1 MASTVFGM
9 RGTGD
14 WATPDERPKSYREMA
29 FKLWPDAPSVLTY
42 IMSKLSTR
50 TVTDPE
56 YKIFEWRLPDMAF
69 TVAGEVAD
77 GTASIVFD
85 APGSTPAKG
94 LKAGDMLRDETSGEV
109 VRILSDPVS
118 PYTTITVVRNWGSTN
133 TGNPI
138 ADNSVLRWVGSAYE
152 EGSRGPTAVSRTH
165 TVVTNYTQIFKD
177 VVKVTRTGKYM
188 KTRPQKPWAQ
198 LKAECLERIMYK
210 IEYAML
216 YGVDS
221 ETTGPDGEALRS
233 TAGIRHLLTTNV
245 TDFSSGVD
253 LDTFEDGLESV
264 FKYGSKTKLGLCGNR
279 ALNIINR
286 MVTRNT
292 MLTYSMEK
300 LPKEQTYGLNVV
312 SLRCPFGTLNLVPH
326 PLMTESAAW
335 TKDMFI
341 LDTKYIE
348 QTVMAGGDL
357 DWHDNVQLP
366 DEDARKGMYMGEL
379 GLSLALEEVHGYWYG
394 LNAYVA

>member
-1 MASTVFGM
+1 MATTVFGM

-14 WATPDERPKSYREMA
+14 WATPDERPKNYREMA
-29 FKLWPDAPSVLTY
+29 FKLFPDAPAVLTY
-42 IMSKLSTR
+42 VMSKLPTR

-69 TVAGEVAD
+69 TVNGEVAINA
-77 GTASIVFD
+77 TTITFNVPAT
-85 APGSTPAKG
+85 TPTKG

-109 VRILSDPVS
+109 VRVLADPVS
-118 PYTTITVVRNWGSTN
+118 PYLTATVVRYWGGTN
-133 TGNPI
+133 TGAVI
-138 ADNSVLRWVGSAYE
+138 TDDSVLRWVGSAYE
-152 EGSRGPTAVSRTH
+152 EGSRGPTAISRTH
-165 TVVTNYTQIFKD
+165 TVVSNYTQIFKD
-177 VVKVTRTGKYM
+177 LVKVTRTAERT
-188 KTRPQKPWAQ
+188 KTRPQKPWPQ
-198 LKAECLERIMYK
+198 LKGEALERITYK

-216 YGVDS
+216 YGVDA

-264 FKYGSKTKLGLCGNR
+264 FKYGSKTKMGLCGNR

-286 MVTRNT
+286 MVTRNS
-292 MLTYSMEK
+292 MLTYNMES
-300 LPKEQTYGLNVV
+300 LPKSQTYGLNVTR
-312 SLRCPFGTLNLVPH
+312 LTCPFGTLNLVPH

-335 TKDMFI
+335 TKDMFV
-341 LDTKYIE
+341 LDMKYIE
-348 QTVMAGGDL
+348 QVVMAGGDL
-357 DWHDNVQLP
+357 EWEDDIQLP
-366 DEDARKGMYMGEL
+366 DEHARKGQYIGEL